1 VTSALRGDAGGR
13 VPRAP
18 ELCLRAL
25 ESDGR
30 YAATVHARSREL
42 PERVLQFG
50 EGNFL
55 RGFVDWML
63 ERMNRQGLFQ
73 GRAVLVQPIASGLGE
88 RINAQDGLFTVLLR
102 GVEAKTMSESCEL
115 VTSVSRCIDPFVAF
129 DSFLDCGKQPELRFV
144 VSNTTEAGIRLDE
157 GDRLDARPSLS
168 FPGKLTQLLYA
179 RYQHFAGDP
188 ARGLILLPCELIE
201 RNGDA
206 LARAVFELATR
217 WALPAEFAAWVRQS
231 CVFANTLVDRIITGY
246 PKDEAAA
253 LEQRF
258 GYRDSLVV
266 AGEVFHCWVIESPR
280 SLEEELPL
288 AAAGLGVVWTDDMS
302 PYRERKVRILNGA
315 HTMVALA
322 AFLSGKNTVRECM
335 EDPLFRGYL
344 EGALESEIVPTLSLP
359 PPELSSF
366 AASVLE
372 RFESPFI
379 RHQLLSISLNSVSKY
394 KARILGTV
402 LDNQLRSGGASPR
415 LTFALAALA
424 AFYRG
429 RELAGG
435 ALIGAREAG
444 PYEIRD
450 ELPVLQ
456 FFLSAWQ
463 RAEAQG
469 SSLEA
474 CTELVRD
481 LLARHDF
488 WGAQAAQLSPEFQ
501 SAVSHHLHAIC
512 QHGVRRALEALE
524 S

>member
-1 VTSALRGDAGGR
+1 VSAGDSSSAS
-13 VPRAP
+13 AP
-18 ELCLRAL
+18 ELSLRAL
-25 ESDGR
+25 AGDAR
-30 YAATVHARSREL
+30 YAAAAQARASQL

-63 ERMNRQGLFQ
+63 ERMNRQGLFG
-73 GRAVLVQPIASGLGE
+73 GRAVLVQPIADGLAS

-102 GVEAKTMSESCEL
+102 GVEAQVMSESCEI
-115 VTSVSRCIDPFVAF
+115 VTAVSRCVDPHVSF
-129 DSFLDCGKQPELRFV
+129 DAYLACAEQPELRFV
-144 VSNTTEAGIRLDE
+144 VSNTTEAGIRIDDA
-157 GDRLDARPSLS
+157 DRLDARPAPS

-179 RYQHFAGDP
+179 RYRHFAGDP

-206 LARAVFELATR
+206 LARAVHELALS
-217 WALPAEFAAWVRQS
+217 WALPAEFVLWLRQS

-246 PKDEAAA
+246 PRDEAAE

-258 GYRDSLVV
+258 GYRDGLIV
-266 AGEVFHCWVIESPR
+266 AGELFHCWVIESPR
-280 SLEEELPL
+280 PLEEELPL
-288 AAAGLGVVWTDDMS
+288 AAAGLGVVWTDDMT

-315 HTMVALA
+315 HTTVALA
-322 AFLSGKNTVRECM
+322 AFLAGKDTVRECM
-335 EDPLFRGYL
+335 EDPLFRHYL
-344 EGALESEIVPTLSLP
+344 EGAIEDEIVPTLSLP
-359 PPELSSF
+359 PSELTSF

-402 LDNQLRSGGASPR
+402 IDNQQRLGRPSPR

-429 RELAGG
+429 REFAGNS
-435 ALIGAREAG
+435 LIGARDAG

-450 ELPVLQ
+450 DLAVLQ
-456 FFLSAWQ
+456 FFHAAW
-463 RAEAQG
+463 RHAEAQ
-469 SSLEA
+469 SCSREA
-474 CTELVRD
+474 CVRLVDD
-481 LLARHDF
+481 LLAQREL
-488 WGAQAAQLSPEFQ
+488 WGDRADALSPEFR
-501 SAVSHHLHAIC
+501 ARVAEHLHAIC
-512 QHGVRRALEALE
+512 QHGVRRALEALAT
-524 S
+524 

>member
-1 VTSALRGDAGGR
+1 VSAEQAT
-13 VPRAP
+13 A

-25 ESDGR
+25 AGDAR
-30 YAATVHARSREL
+30 HAAVARARAREL
-42 PERVLQFG
+42 PEKVLQFG

-73 GRAVLVQPIASGLGE
+73 GRAVLVQPLAQGLGE

-102 GVEAKTMSESCEL
+102 GVEAKAKSESCEI
-115 VTSVSRCIDPFVAF
+115 VTSVSRCIDPFAAF
-129 DSFLDCGKQPELRFV
+129 DAFLDCARRPELRFII
-144 VSNTTEAGIRLDE
+144 SNTTEAGIRIDE
-157 GDRLDARPSLS
+157 RDLEGARPAPS

-179 RYQHFAGDP
+179 RYQHFGADP
-188 ARGLILLPCELIE
+188 ARGVILLPCELIE

-206 LARAVFELATR
+206 LERAVLELAAR
-217 WALPAEFAAWVRQS
+217 WALPTEFVAWLQQG
-231 CVFANTLVDRIITGY
+231 CVFTNTLVDRIITGY
-246 PKDEAAA
+246 PKDEAAE
-253 LEQRF
+253 LEQRL
-258 GYRDSLVV
+258 GYRDGLIV

-280 SLEEELPL
+280 PLEEELPL
-288 AAAGLGVVWTDDMS
+288 AAAGLGVVWTNDMT

-322 AFLSGKNTVRECM
+322 AFLSGKDTVRECM

-344 EGALESEIVPTLSLP
+344 EGAIEREIAPTLSLP
-359 PPELSSF
+359 PEQVSSF

-379 RHQLLSISLNSVSKY
+379 RLQLLSISLNSVSKY

-402 LDNQLRSGGASPR
+402 LDNQRRFGRASPR

-429 RELAGG
+429 RELGER
-435 ALIGAREAG
+435 ALIGERDAG
-444 PYEIRD
+444 RYEIRD
-450 ELPVLQ
+450 DLPVLQ
-456 FFLSAWQ
+456 FFLTAWQ

-474 CTELVRD
+474 CARLIDD
-481 LLARHDF
+481 LLAQRDF
-488 WGAQAAQLSPEFQ
+488 WGTLADELSPEFR
-501 SAVSHHLHAIC
+501 AAAAHHLHSIC
-512 QHGVRRALEALE
+512 THGVRRALEALE
-524 S
+524 AKAR